1 MVLLPAL
8 SLMLLAPAGPAAGGR
23 AERGSHRLWHLGTHG
38 HHRPAAQQLTT
49 PTPPPGAAAQL
60 LRVKTDDAVSALL
73 ATAVAALLPD
83 ATAVRSFGTGYTGPV
98 CVGNQTKIFSHN
110 VSSATKMG
118 LMSHFWT

>member
-1 MVLLPAL
+1 M
-8 SLMLLAPAGPAAGGR
+8 
-23 AERGSHRLWHLGTHG
+23 
-38 HHRPAAQQLTT
+38 
-49 PTPPPGAAAQL
+49 
-60 LRVKTDDAVSALL
+60 SALL

-98 CVGNQTKIFSHN
+98 CVGNQTTIFSHN